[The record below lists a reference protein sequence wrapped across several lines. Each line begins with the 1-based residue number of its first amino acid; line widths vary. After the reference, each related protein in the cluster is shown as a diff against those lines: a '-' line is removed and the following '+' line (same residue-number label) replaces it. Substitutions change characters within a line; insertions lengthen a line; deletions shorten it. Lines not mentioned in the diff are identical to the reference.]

1 MDAICEKTMVTLQE
15 TLSST
20 NDWVIDRIHTLCA
33 SKLDEDAFA
42 IQREF
47 NEWLDPNTQ
56 YHDVYSLEYLGE
68 TDD

>member
-1 MDAICEKTMVTLQE
+1 MVTLQE